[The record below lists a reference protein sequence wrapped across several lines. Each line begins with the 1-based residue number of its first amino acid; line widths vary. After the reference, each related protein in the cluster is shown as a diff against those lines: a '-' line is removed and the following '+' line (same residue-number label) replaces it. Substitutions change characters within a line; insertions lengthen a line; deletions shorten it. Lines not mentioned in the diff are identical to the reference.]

1 MENVDKV
8 FVSESE
14 TALDMLRYS
23 NEYSEDM
30 DEQIKVRIKTLKLLS
45 KQIDELTNELLI
57 TMSKDTN
64 SDETIKNLI
73 DQMDKLIDSVKE
85 YN

>member
-1 MENVDKV
+1 VENVDRV
-8 FVSESE
+8 FMSESE

-23 NEYSEDM
+23 NEYSEDI
-30 DEQIKVRIKTLKLLS
+30 DEQIEVRIKTLKLFN
-45 KQIDELTNELLI
+45 KQIDDLTYELLMN
-57 TMSKDTN
+57 MSKDSK